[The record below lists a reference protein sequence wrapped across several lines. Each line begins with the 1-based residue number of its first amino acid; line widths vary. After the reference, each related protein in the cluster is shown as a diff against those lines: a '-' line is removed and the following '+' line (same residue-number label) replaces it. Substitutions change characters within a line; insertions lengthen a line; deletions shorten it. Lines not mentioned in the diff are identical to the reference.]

1 MPWGKCRSGVQLLKP
16 QDDGIDLI
24 GSRPC
29 LRRFATNRDPAPPP
43 GPSFFECQNEAMDVP
58 APGGAITISRRT
70 VIQDL
75 LRRYTVFIDGVA
87 VGYLWPFQTRRY
99 EVATGL
105 HHVRLAM
112 PTTGTASSDEV
123 AVDVTSGATRVLR
136 THGRGLRKYITLPI
150 ATVIS
155 IRSRVT
161 GKPFESRWYKRP
173 WIILQV
179 ED

>member
-1 MPWGKCRSGVQLLKP
+1 
-16 QDDGIDLI
+16 
-24 GSRPC
+24 
-29 LRRFATNRDPAPPP
+29 
-43 GPSFFECQNEAMDVP
+43 
-58 APGGAITISRRT
+58 
-70 VIQDL
+70 
-75 LRRYTVFIDGVA
+75 VFIDGAA
-87 VGYLWPFQTRRY
+87 VGHIWPFQTRRY

-112 PTTGTASSDEV
+112 PITGTASSDEI
-123 AVDVTSGATRVLR
+123 AVDVAAGVTRVLR
-136 THGRGLRKYITLPI
+136 THGRGLGKNITLPI

-161 GKPFESRWYKRP
+161 GRPFESRWYKRP